1 MTGDGLRRSRAGLL
15 GGIYGRL
22 TQARRAWYG
31 RRADRRRRLHHPVIS
46 VGNLAS
52 GGSGK
57 TPVVAA
63 IARMLRERGERPAI
77 LSRGYGRRERVE
89 GVLVVSDGERV
100 LEPVTRSGD
109 EPQMLARALSGIP
122 VLVSPD
128 RYVAGSFAERRF
140 GATVCLLDDGFQH
153 VQLERD
159 IDLLLVA
166 HGDLQERML
175 PWGPLREPLDAA
187 RFADA
192 LLVAGTDDEVTD
204 VARSLGHERA
214 FRVAP
219 RYADPQ
225 GPRRMDVGRAL
236 SDPAVE
242 RVLLDPPRRALA
254 VAGIARP
261 ERFYAAVRSLGWD
274 VAREL
279 TFRDHHWFT
288 PRDLQSIESAAR
300 DAGASVIITTEKD
313 AVRLPKTTSGI
324 PILVLPMTVE
334 IEPAGVFEA
343 WLLERLAHARTCP
356 PTRPAE
362 ALEARRRKLRSSEG
376 G

>member
-1 MTGDGLRRSRAGLL
+1 M
-15 GGIYGRL
+15 
-22 TQARRAWYG
+22 
-31 RRADRRRRLHHPVIS
+31 
-46 VGNLAS
+46 
-52 GGSGK
+52 
-57 TPVVAA
+57 
-63 IARMLRERGERPAI
+63 
-77 LSRGYGRRERVE
+77 
-89 GVLVVSDGERV
+89 
-100 LEPVTRSGD
+100 
-109 EPQMLARALSGIP
+109 
-122 VLVSPD
+122 LVSPD

-166 HGDLQERML
+166 PGDLQERVL

-219 RYADPQ
+219 RYGSLDA
-225 GPRRMDVGRAL
+225 
-236 SDPAVE
+236 
-242 RVLLDPPRRALA
+242 VLLDPPRKALA
-254 VAGIARP
+254 FAGIARP
-261 ERFYAAVRSLGWD
+261 ERFYAALRSLGWD

-288 PRDLQSIESAAR
+288 PRDLQSIEGAAR

-313 AVRLPKTTSGI
+313 AVRLPASARQNSSERSNI
-324 PILVLPMTVE
+324 PIVVLPMTLE

-343 WLLERLAHARTCP
+343 WLLERLAHARRCP
-356 PTRPAE
+356 PTGPAE
-362 ALEARRRKLRSSEG
+362 TLDARRRKLRSSEG